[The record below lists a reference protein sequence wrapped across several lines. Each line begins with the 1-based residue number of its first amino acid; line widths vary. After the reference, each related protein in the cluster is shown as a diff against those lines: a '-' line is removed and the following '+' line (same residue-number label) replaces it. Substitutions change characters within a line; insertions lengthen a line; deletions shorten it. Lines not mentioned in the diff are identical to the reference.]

1 MNNSSDEILNL
12 QDIQDLDLELS
23 NLNPAPDF
31 KEARAGDED
40 PALPD
45 SPAELP
51 TRETEAASG
60 SAQDSADPQAQTE
73 PQPAPAAA
81 ETAQTPED
89 EGLSDEEKLKAEL
102 NIPKEAEPEL
112 LPEQGFRVKRFEVY
126 NWGQFHHKIW
136 TLNLDLK
143 NTLLIGNNGSG
154 KSTLADAL
162 TTLLVPRREL
172 IYNRAAGAKSK
183 DRTLSS
189 YVQGM
194 VKNLSDGT
202 EFGLRKQNEYSV
214 ILAVFY
220 CKALDKTVTLALFF
234 SFRAEAAQPDTI
246 YVGAQGEL
254 NIKDDF
260 TAFGKTANDLR
271 RKLRRTYADNINI
284 FSDFNSYGLWYRQQ
298 LNVSKRAVEIF
309 NKCISL
315 KDIPDINSFI
325 RDFMLDA
332 HDVDAMVGGLIEH
345 FNDLTEIHDKIKKAS
360 EQIAKLTPIKENADK
375 LKSQK
380 LLLEELELGKQGAPS
395 YVYGRYIT
403 ILQRELERLFQ
414 SKRELDD
421 KLAQYQERD
430 RELEST
436 KDFLTEKLIK
446 SGGGEINSLEQL
458 VGLKNSERQRREE
471 TYERFKKAAAVLGES
486 ASSDEESF
494 KVQQSRIRGKLNL
507 LSQELDQAL
516 NTQSEINFK
525 GRNLQAKLKEAQDEY
540 DSLLRRDSNIPPD
553 QVNIRDRICAA
564 IGAEESELPFAGELI
579 EVKDSEKKIWE
590 GAIERVMHNF
600 ALSMLVP
607 DELYASVVSFVNTH
621 NLRGRLVFYKSSGMQ
636 TQRGRAL
643 QPNSM
648 VHKLE
653 VKPDSIFHDA
663 LLSMLMQRFNY
674 ACCQSEEEYRRTAD
688 DALLPSG
695 LYKSKNRNEKD
706 DRRDLTD
713 RRNFVLGWSNA
724 DKKELLQEEIARL
737 SKERDRAIGDY
748 TSHLKASEEIRGK
761 IAAAQRIVDEFG
773 SFAAMDVKAI
783 LTEIEELQAKIESLK
798 QNPDIARLNE
808 ELASVKEQLF
818 DVRACHTR
826 TLRELTRT
834 EEAHERFSAEL
845 EMAQNYVSQNPLEG
859 EAELFLKGIY
869 ESIKAPEFKLNTS
882 NLNDITRIFTLEIDR
897 QIYKRRAQVE
907 VYRDAALEGMKDFI
921 RDYPED
927 SVDLASKEEYIGDF
941 EALLQTLK
949 VDNLPKF
956 EQQFKD
962 KLNLSTLS
970 NMAHFSATLKNNSE
984 NITRRIKEINASLKG
999 IDYNYETYIEI
1010 HKRSLADSEI
1020 SQFRDDLKECLSNAS
1035 IVSPEDEARFAEE
1048 KFNLISN
1055 LIMRLKGRAE
1065 YLQEDEKWRQKVTD
1079 VRRWFEYSAMERRKE
1094 NDEEVEFYSSANA
1107 KSGGQKEKLA
1117 YTILASALYYQ
1128 ILQQEK
1134 QGRPDTALRFIMI
1147 DEAFSS
1153 GSPNLAE
1160 YALGLFGL
1168 MGLQVMVITPM
1179 TKIGVIE
1186 PFVQQI
1192 GYVECNRNN
1201 ESAVRNFT
1209 VEHYKELFEK
1219 SEEERAEEPSIDKE
1233 ESAESPA
1240 MLQKLREALK
1250 QGGDAQGFEET
1261 LKKTFTGENL
1271 SKLLDLL
1278 GKTGAGKEP
1287 SKGRRRRD
1295 EKSAESGAGVDEEP
1309 YSLDLFDLF
1318 KSTQESE
1325 ASKQGEQP
1333 GAGNSGDGV

>member
-1 MNNSSDEILNL
+1 MNNKSDENLNFKGSEGFNG
-12 QDIQDLDLELS
+12 IEGLDLELS
-23 NLNPAPDF
+23 DLNPAFDLHSQAGQAQLDDDLAEPKTQGDAQEPSEIPAPD
-31 KEARAGDED
+31 EAQKAFAGGDEG
-40 PALPD
+40 AQEQGL
-45 SPAELP
+45 
-51 TRETEAASG
+51 TE
-60 SAQDSADPQAQTE
+60 Q
-73 PQPAPAAA
+73 
-81 ETAQTPED
+81 
-89 EGLSDEEKLKAEL
+89 EKLKAYL
-102 NIPKEAEPEL
+102 NIPKEAKPEL
-112 LPEQGFRVKRFEVY
+112 LPEQGFRIRRFEVY

-136 TLNLDLK
+136 TLNLNLK

-172 IYNRAAGAKSK
+172 VYNRAAGAKFK
-183 DRTLSS
+183 DRTLGS

-220 CKALDKTVTLALFF
+220 CKALDKTVTLAQFF
-234 SFRAEAAQPDTI
+234 SFRAEALQPDTI

-260 TAFGKTANDLR
+260 TSFGKTANDLR
-271 RKLRRTYADNINI
+271 RKLRRTYGDKINL
-284 FSDFNSYGLWYRQQ
+284 FSDFNSYGLWYRRQ

-325 RDFMLDA
+325 RDFMLDPM
-332 HDVDAMVGGLIEH
+332 DVDEMVEGLIDH

-375 LKSQK
+375 FTSQK
-380 LLLEELELGKQGAPS
+380 MLLEELELGKQGAPS
-395 YVYGRYIT
+395 YVYKRYIA
-403 ILQRELERLFQ
+403 ILQRELEKLFQ
-414 SKRELDD
+414 SKRELED
-421 KLAQYQERD
+421 KLGQYQERE
-430 RELEST
+430 RELEGT
-436 KDFLTEKLIK
+436 RDLLTQKLIK
-446 SGGGEINSLEQL
+446 SGGGEINNLEQMA
-458 VGLKNSERQRREE
+458 VLKNSERQRREE
-471 TYERFKKAAAVLGES
+471 IYERFKKAAAVLGES
-486 ASSDEESF
+486 ASLDEESF

-507 LSQELDQAL
+507 LRQELDEAL
-516 NTQSEINFK
+516 NVQAEINFK
-525 GRNLQAKLKEAQDEY
+525 GRNLQEKLKAAQAEY
-540 DSLLRRDSNIPPD
+540 DSLLRSNSNIPPD
-553 QVNIRDRICAA
+553 QVNIRERICEA
-564 IGAEESELPFAGELI
+564 IGADERELPFAGELI
-579 EVKDSEKKIWE
+579 EVKQGEKKIWE
-590 GAIERVMHNF
+590 GAIERVLHNF

-607 DELYASVVSFVNTH
+607 DELYAKVVSFVNTH
-621 NLRGRLVFYKSSGMQ
+621 NLRGRLVFYKSLGMQ

-643 QPNSM
+643 MPNSM
-648 VHKLE
+648 VHKLD
-653 VKPDSIFHDA
+653 VKQDSIFHDA

-674 ACCQSEEEYRRTAD
+674 ACCKSEEEYRRTAD

-724 DKKELLQEEIARL
+724 DKKALLEDEIACL
-737 SKERDRAIGDY
+737 VKERDSAVGDY
-748 TSHLKASEEIRGK
+748 TAHLKASEEIRGR
-761 IAAAQRIVDEFG
+761 IDAAQRIVDEFG

-783 LTEIEELQAKIESLK
+783 LCEIEDLKQKIESLK
-798 QNPDIARLNE
+798 QNPAISKLNE
-808 ELASVKEQLF
+808 ELSSIKEQLV
-818 DVRACHTR
+818 DVKVCHTR
-826 TLRELTRT
+826 TLEDLTRT
-834 EEAHERFSAEL
+834 KVAHERYSGEL
-845 EMAQNYVSQNPLEG
+845 EISQNYLSQNPLDDQI
-859 EAELFLKGIY
+859 ELFLKGIY
-869 ESIKAPEFKLNTS
+869 ESIKTPEFKLNVS
-882 NLNDITRIFTLEIDR
+882 NLNDITRIFSLEIDR
-897 QIYKRRAQVE
+897 QIYKRRAQADD
-907 VYRDAALEGMKDFI
+907 YRQAILKGMLDFI

-927 SVDLASKEEYIGDF
+927 SGDLADSVEYIGDF

-949 VDNLPKF
+949 ADNLPKF
-956 EQQFKD
+956 EQQFKE
-962 KLNLSTLS
+962 KLKVSTLN
-970 NMAHFSATLKNNSE
+970 NMAHFTATLDKNSE
-984 NITRRIKEINASLKG
+984 NISGRIKEINASLKG

-1020 SQFRDDLKECLSNAS
+1020 SQFRSDLGQCLTDATN
-1035 IVSPEDEARFAEE
+1035 VNPEDETRFAEE

-1065 YLQEDEKWRQKVTD
+1065 CLQEDEKWRQKVTD

-1201 ESAVRNFT
+1201 QSAVRNFT

-1219 SEEERAEEPSIDKE
+1219 NDDEAEPISANKE
-1233 ESAESPA
+1233 SSKSSAT
-1240 MLQKLREALK
+1240 LQNLLDALK
-1250 QGGDAQGFEET
+1250 QGGDPKDFEES
-1261 LKKTFTGENL
+1261 LKETFAQETIA
-1271 SKLLDLL
+1271 KLLNLFDR
-1278 GKTGAGKEP
+1278 GRSAKGP
-1287 SKGRRRRD
+1287 SK
-1295 EKSAESGAGVDEEP
+1295 ESGEGREGKKEKGAKSFESALDDEP

-1318 KSTQESE
+1318 ESSQETDDSKHSE
-1325 ASKQGEQP
+1325 QEPPAE
-1333 GAGNSGDGV
+1333 DGRHPL